1 MKRID
6 VHYDAHS
13 YSIGGRKFSE
23 VQSEIASYSES
34 GGWLL
39 VNDGEGA
46 RRDAYLWIGSGVS
59 IALVP
64 IPDEPTET

>member
-6 VHYDAHS
+6 LHYGGHF
-13 YSIGGRKFSE
+13 YSIGGRE
-23 VQSEIASYSES
+23 LADVQSEIESYHDS

-46 RRDAYLWIGSGVS
+46 RRDAYLWLTGGTS

-64 IPDEPTET
+64 IPEETPG